1 MLRLFVVVLWCRS
14 GVSVGGRSGGT
25 GRRAAAMCSRVLGGT
40 RLRTG
45 APRRTR
51 LREGT
56 QEPVHTTAGSLKNQ
70 FIEKE
75 LKNQFIWLLL
85 RVQRRRRHLQQIETR
100 AAVTGLHR
108 TSAANTEVRPT
119 TATAGV
125 AAAELNVPR
134 HSAPPHVVPRVTTH
148 THTHTHT
155 HTRLTV
161 LFPDYPGGPVPE
173 R

>member
-1 MLRLFVVVLWCRS
+1 MVGQVRRILKVNHQVPALRREVGCCDCSSLFCGAGLECL
-14 GVSVGGRSGGT
+14 SVGGLAELADELQRCVHEYSEELVSELA
-25 GRRAAAMCSRVLGGT
+25 RRDELD
-40 RLRTG
+40 
-45 APRRTR
+45 
-51 LREGT
+51 
-56 QEPVHTTAGSLKNQ
+56 
-70 FIEKE
+70 FEKE

-134 HSAPPHVVPRVTTH
+134 HSAPPHVVTRVTTH
-148 THTHTHT
+148 THT
-155 HTRLTV
+155 
-161 LFPDYPGGPVPE
+161 PV
-173 R
+173 